1 MKDTTILQFKAD
13 KNKVS
18 AIQICLA
25 DKNVS
30 METELTDFID
40 VLYKKY
46 VPQSVRDYIEKME
59 LAEQTERQNRRGGTN
74 RVKRDLS
81 AGNTSADNYPSE
93 EK

>member
-13 KNKVS
+13 KNKVN

-25 DKNVS
+25 DKNVES
-30 METELTDFID
+30 ELTEYID

-46 VPQSVRDYIEKME
+46 VPQSVRDYIEKSE
-59 LAEQTERQNRRGGTN
+59 LAEQAERQNRRSTTN

-81 AGNTSADNYPSE
+81 AGNTSVDNYPSDG
-93 EK
+93 K

>member
-30 METELTDFID
+30 VESELTEYID

-46 VPQSVRDYIEKME
+46 VPQSVRDYIEKSE
-59 LAEQTERQNRRGGTN
+59 LAEQAERQNRRSTTN

-81 AGNTSADNYPSE
+81 AGNTSVDNYPSE
-93 EK
+93 GK